1 MLEEK
6 LMTNS
11 ADYDSCSDDK
21 LIADALTGNR
31 QSFGILVE
39 RYWRMAVAL
48 ASAKIDNYDA
58 AQDIAQESFL
68 KAYFQLD
75 TLKNRSRFAGW
86 LSKIVLQ
93 QCCDHIRKQSR
104 AALAPIDSVSSELL
118 AAAKSNSGLTDQQ
131 IRFIRKTVASLP
143 DKLRTV
149 IIMRFIG
156 ELNAMQIAMQLNKRH
171 GTIRVWL
178 HRAYKILQKEL
189 ASLIEEV
196 NV

>member
-1 MLEEK
+1 
-6 LMTNS
+6 MTGNTDNS
-11 ADYDSCSDDK
+11 SCCDDK
-21 LIADALTGNR
+21 LVAGALDGDR
-31 QSFGILVE
+31 QMFGILVE

-48 ASAKIDNYDA
+48 ASAKIDGYDA

-68 KAYFQLD
+68 KAYSQLD
-75 TLKNRSRFAGW
+75 TLKNQSRFAGW

-104 AALAPIDSVSSELL
+104 AAITPIDSVSSELL
-118 AAAKSNSGLTDQQ
+118 AAAKSNPGLTDQQ

-156 ELNAMQIAMQLNKRH
+156 ELNALQIAAQLNKRH

-189 ASLIEEV
+189 ASVIEEV

>member
-1 MLEEK
+1 MADKVEYGDCCTEE
-6 LMTNS
+6 LV
-11 ADYDSCSDDK
+11 AG
-21 LIADALTGNR
+21 ALDGER
-31 QSFGILVE
+31 QLFGILVE

-48 ASAKIDNYDA
+48 ASAKIDDYDA

-68 KAYFQLD
+68 KAYSQLD
-75 TLKNRSRFAGW
+75 TLKDRSRFAGW

-104 AALAPIDSVSSELL
+104 ATITPIDNVPSELL
-118 AAAKSNSGLTDQQ
+118 AAAKSNPGLTDQQ
-131 IRFIRKTVASLP
+131 LHFIRKTVASLP

-156 ELNAMQIAMQLNKRH
+156 ELNAMQIAAQLNKRH

-189 ASLIEEV
+189 ASVIEEV